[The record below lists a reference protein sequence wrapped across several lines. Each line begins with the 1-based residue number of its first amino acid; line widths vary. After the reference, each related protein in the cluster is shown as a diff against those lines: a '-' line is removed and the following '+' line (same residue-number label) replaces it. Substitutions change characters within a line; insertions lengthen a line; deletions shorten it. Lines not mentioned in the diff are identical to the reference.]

1 VKIKNDVMEGQ
12 AMASVVLVTDST
24 ADIPLDV
31 REALGI
37 SMVPLKVIFGDETF
51 LDSITLQPTQFYEKL
66 ISYSGLATTSQPSPA
81 DFYEVY
87 KKLTD
92 QGHSVIS
99 IQVSGAMSGTYQSAT
114 IAKSMFDEDVDVTVI
129 DSKSASY
136 GYGTLVVAAAEMA
149 RAGASKEEI
158 IAEVHRL
165 RRELRLYFLVDTL
178 EYLQKG
184 GRIGKA
190 SAVLGALLN
199 IKPILSINDEGL
211 VFPLDKV
218 RGQKRAIT
226 RIAEMLE
233 ADFKNNPVNLTVAI
247 TPGYVTG
254 VNEISELLRKQLN
267 VRRYQETEIG
277 PVVGAHVGPGTIGL
291 FVTPAS

>member
-149 RAGASKEEI
+149 QAGASKEEI

>member
-149 RAGASKEEI
+149 QAGASKEEI

-277 PVVGAHVGPGTIGL
+277 PVVGAHVGPGPIGL